1 MKTLTLT
8 FIAIFFSAVT
18 FANGN
23 EASPSD
29 ISVSAN
35 KSKDGFNLEYSSE
48 EMGKATIKFFDE
60 ADHLIR
66 KEIIKSKADW
76 NDTYFFTNNVKLK
89 SMTIQNDNGIYF
101 KELKQ
106 KNGQITVENTKS
118 FKVVEINGRVVL
130 NVKGDKL
137 APIHVRIYDNNRKLV
152 HREVVNQ
159 REDFQKAF
167 NIKNLKPGPVYF
179 VVNDYDAT
187 YHTHF

>member
-167 NIKNLKPGPVYF
+167 NIKSLKPGPVYF

>member
-1 MKTLTLT
+1 MKILTLT
-8 FIAIFFSAVT
+8 FIAFFFSAVT

-35 KSKDGFNLEYSSE
+35 NNKDGYNVQYSSE
-48 EMGKATIKFFDE
+48 DMGKATIRFFDE

-66 KEIIKSKADW
+66 KEVIKSKADW
-76 NDTYFFTNNVKLK
+76 NDTYFFANNVKLK
-89 SMTIQNDNGIYF
+89 SMTIENENGIYF
-101 KELKQ
+101 KQLKQ
-106 KNGQITVENTKS
+106 DNGQIIVENTKS
-118 FKVVEINGRVVL
+118 FKVSEINGRIVL

-137 APIHVRIYDNNRKLV
+137 APVHVRIYDNNRKLV

-159 REDFQKAF
+159 REDFQKAYNIN
-167 NIKNLKPGPVYF
+167 NIKGGPVYF

-187 YHTHF
+187 YYTNF